1 MVLAG
6 GKEIILMINKRNI
19 TVVYFIILS
28 FIFSNCSESQ
38 TGIEKEYILEG
49 NPIEEIVLFPGLKN
63 PCVLEI
69 KIKGNIDKGCIFYY
83 SHYPFEIMNK
93 IKLNGLTDKNIRADW
108 YDNRCK
114 ILIKPEDKDTTGSIR
129 FVFKLY

>member
-1 MVLAG
+1 MPVRERKEVQEVLRSWG
-6 GKEIILMINKRNI
+6 MNTFFL
-19 TVVYFIILS
+19 
-28 FIFSNCSESQ
+28 
-38 TGIEKEYILEG
+38 
-49 NPIEEIVLFPGLKN
+49 PIPEER
-63 PCVLEI
+63 C
-69 KIKGNIDKGCIFYY
+69 CIFYY